1 MQKRKQSNKKDFEK
15 RIKVWTLLIPL
26 ITCFIGSFVTL
37 GITYLSNRSKI
48 EYKIEGNDQLE
59 ANKLA
64 AQINLL
70 CRKFFQ
76 TNDQDERER
85 LNAELNV
92 LAQAE
97 ATIMRKYNPNYRP
110 RWPILI
116 EPLPIEPREVLENS
130 RYRQQPTFLIIYL
143 LFTVFAS
150 IIAYT
155 LLRQRYRRK
164 QMDVQVLEDLRI
176 HYRLSGANLEDIT
189 EIFNSEGA
197 EYSTKEVK
205 ESLQRLENN
214 KKVEERDGKW
224 HLKNEA

>member
-48 EYKIEGNDQLE
+48 EYKIEENDQLE

-76 TNDQDERER
+76 TNNQDERER

-92 LAQAE
+92 LAQEE
-97 ATIMRKYNPNYRP
+97 ATVMRKYNPNYRP

-116 EPLPIEPREVLENS
+116 EPLPIEPREVVENP
-130 RYRQQPTFLIIYL
+130 RYFLRPIFLIIYL
-143 LFTVFAS
+143 LLTIFAS
-150 IIAYT
+150 ISAYT
-155 LLRQRYRRK
+155 FLRQRYRRK
-164 QMDVQVLEDLRI
+164 QMDVQLLEALRI
-176 HYRLSGANLEDIT
+176 HHELRDKDIADLL
-189 EIFNSEGA
+189 NSEVV
-197 EYSTKEVK
+197 EYSIEEVK
-205 ESLQRLENN
+205 KSLQRLENE
-214 KKVEERDGKW
+214 KKVAERDGRW
-224 HLKNEA
+224 HLKDEV